1 MNSLAEV
8 QRLEKGEAVR
18 GAGKDGKAAVLASLL
33 AFSRSAC
40 SCGNTLLDVSSKND
54 STCLA
59 LLSLMQRL
67 IHASRPLVLVAH
79 VNALSVP
86 PVCAQI
92 SVLSSLCACRSV
104 VVKGVGSRR
113 WRGARRGAWL
123 VVVASWVV
131 EVDGGDDRRFCD
143 EELQNID
150 FSSTTLTVCVESVM
164 QPRAANCL
172 CFRPEGPSSE
182 KYGLLSLDAL
192 SFTQLLL
199 RSFFVD

>member
-92 SVLSSLCACRSV
+92 SGPVVTLCLPFGCRQ
-104 VVKGVGSRR
+104 RR
-113 WRGARRGAWL
+113 WFTALERRSARRLAGRC
-123 VVVASWVV
+123 S
-131 EVDGGDDRRFCD
+131 
-143 EELQNID
+143 
-150 FSSTTLTVCVESVM
+150 
-164 QPRAANCL
+164 
-172 CFRPEGPSSE
+172 
-182 KYGLLSLDAL
+182 
-192 SFTQLLL
+192 
-199 RSFFVD
+199 

>member
-1 MNSLAEV
+1 MCKASATTRSVIGDVCKKQGEAWQKSLNAASQKLEELAAESGQLTRRLRAGSMWTPKANIEGQAQRVNTPMNCPAEV

-18 GAGKDGKAAVLASLL
+18 CAGKDGKAAVLASLL

-67 IHASRPLVLVAH
+67 IHASRLLVLVAH

-92 SVLSSLCACRSV
+92 SGPVVSLCLPFGCRQ
-104 VVKGVGSRR
+104 KRWFTALERR
-113 WRGARRGAWL
+113 LAGRC
-123 VVVASWVV
+123 S
-131 EVDGGDDRRFCD
+131 
-143 EELQNID
+143 
-150 FSSTTLTVCVESVM
+150 
-164 QPRAANCL
+164 
-172 CFRPEGPSSE
+172 
-182 KYGLLSLDAL
+182 
-192 SFTQLLL
+192 
-199 RSFFVD
+199 